1 MHSEYNTQEHTAILH
16 MRDKDALIKYGN
28 ERASNYENRIS
39 CKDMNSLTNNIIIAD
54 IESKID
60 LAARNKEY
68 FMVTN
73 NPGEDIIKHFKKKGF
88 TITEDNNN
96 ITINWKNIK

>member
-1 MHSEYNTQEHTAILH
+1 MLFFFLFIAICLFVYINLDDHYLHKEY
-16 MRDKDALIKYGN
+16 
-28 ERASNYENRIS
+28 RIS

-54 IESKID
+54 IESEID

-96 ITINWKNIK
+96 ITISWKDIK